1 MGKHMEEREMAESKE
16 LQAREK
22 NEVAASAEQTR
33 PGLVFSPAVDIFETD
48 LEITLLADMP
58 GVAADGVNIDL
69 KDGVLTLSAD
79 PKPWE
84 GPDESDVSVEFE
96 IGRYY
101 RQFALSDAIDQKRIN
116 ARLEDG
122 VLRLTLPKAQK
133 AVPRKITVAA
143 G

>member
-1 MGKHMEEREMAESKE
+1 MAESKE
-16 LQAREK
+16 LQVKEK

-33 PGLVFSPAVDIFETD
+33 PGQVFSPQVDIFETD

-69 KDGVLTLSAD
+69 QDGVLTLSGD

-84 GPDESDVSVEFE
+84 GPEESDVLVEFE

-101 RQFALSDAIDQKRIN
+101 RQFALSDAIDQEKIN
-116 ARLEDG
+116 AKLEDG

-133 AVPRKITVAA
+133 AVPRQIKVTA